1 MPEATTAGRYPR
13 VQGGWATFVAWLR
26 SLSADR
32 RDVLL
37 YGMST
42 VFAAATALAAS
53 IPLYREWGRLA
64 VGPYAAGTLF
74 MVVVA
79 RRRRRASAAAAGAL
93 VNGPGWRAARLTA
106 FAIVLLGATVIP
118 LALEV
123 TWASHGDASLHVQ
136 PEVLVVERAGIRA
149 AHGEDPYRVVDR
161 NGHILIRQ
169 SAIPVYELYY
179 PYLPGMVIFGFSS
192 GSKVEARLTD
202 ARIQFLLFTVIVSLI
217 ALSRIRPPSDARGR
231 AFQALTALP
240 TAALPLATG
249 GDDMPVAALMLL
261 GLVAL
266 QRRRPVLAGLALGAA
281 STLKFTAWPVVLL
294 AIFAVGDRQGRR
306 AVGRYVIAVAAL
318 VVPVVF
324 PVALHNPSAFVDNVI
339 RFPLGLAGVA
349 SPAASALPGHLLV
362 AAFPGIHRPYVV
374 VVGVVGLAVLARYL
388 WRHPPRDAAAVASV
402 TGWVMLVAILVA
414 PATRVGYLLYPIN
427 LFLWS
432 WMFRRAEDPLDTVP
446 DPGDGGAGTAVDGD
460 QLPSGVSKI
469 STEYGVNPVAV
480 VGDTTTPISQ

>member
-1 MPEATTAGRYPR
+1 
-13 VQGGWATFVAWLR
+13 
-26 SLSADR
+26 
-32 RDVLL
+32 
-37 YGMST
+37 
-42 VFAAATALAAS
+42 
-53 IPLYREWGRLA
+53 
-64 VGPYAAGTLF
+64 
-74 MVVVA
+74 
-79 RRRRRASAAAAGAL
+79 
-93 VNGPGWRAARLTA
+93 
-106 FAIVLLGATVIP
+106 
-118 LALEV
+118 
-123 TWASHGDASLHVQ
+123 
-136 PEVLVVERAGIRA
+136 
-149 AHGEDPYRVVDR
+149 
-161 NGHILIRQ
+161 
-169 SAIPVYELYY
+169 
-179 PYLPGMVIFGFSS
+179 
-192 GSKVEARLTD
+192 
-202 ARIQFLLFTVIVSLI
+202 
-217 ALSRIRPPSDARGR
+217 
-231 AFQALTALP
+231 
-240 TAALPLATG
+240 
-249 GDDMPVAALMLL
+249 
-261 GLVAL
+261 
-266 QRRRPVLAGLALGAA
+266 
-281 STLKFTAWPVVLL
+281 VVLL

-446 DPGDGGAGTAVDGD
+446 DPGDEGAGTAVDGD

>member
-1 MPEATTAGRYPR
+1 MPDAVARPR
-13 VQGGWATFVAWLR
+13 RPGPWLALMSWLR
-26 SLSADR
+26 SLSADG
-32 RDVLL
+32 RDAFL

-42 VFAAATALAAS
+42 AFAGVTALAAS

-64 VGPYAAGTLF
+64 VGPYAAGALI

-79 RRRRRASAAAAGAL
+79 HLRRRASRNSTTGP
-93 VNGPGWRAARLTA
+93 VNGTGWRAARLVA
-106 FAIVLLGATVIP
+106 FSIVLLGATVVP

-123 TWASHGDASLHVQ
+123 TWAFQGNAALHVQ

-149 AHGEDPYRVVDR
+149 AHGDDPYQVVDR
-161 NGHILIRQ
+161 NGHILIQ
-169 SAIPVYELYY
+169 QNAIPVYELYY

-202 ARIQFLLFTVIVSLI
+202 ARIQFLVFTVVVALI
-217 ALSRIRPPSDARGR
+217 ALSRLRPRTDARTR

-249 GDDMPVAALMLL
+249 GDDMPVVALMLL

-281 STLKFTAWPVVLL
+281 STLKFTAWPVVFL
-294 AIFAVGDRQGRR
+294 ALFAATDRQQRR
-306 AVGRYVIAVAAL
+306 AVGRYVLAVAAL

-349 SPAASALPGHLLV
+349 SPAASALPGHMLV
-362 AAFPGIHRPYVV
+362 TAFPSVHRPYVIA
-374 VVGVVGLAVLARYL
+374 VGVIGLAVLARYL

-427 LFLWS
+427 LFVWA
-432 WMFRRAEDPLDTVP
+432 WMFRRSEDPAELEPPP
-446 DPGDGGAGTAVDGD
+446 DGDGAGDGVDQD
-460 QLPSGVSKI
+460 QLPSGVWNTSM
-469 STEYGVNPVAV
+469 EYGVKPVAE
-480 VGDTTTPISQ
+480 VGETTTPTSQ